1 MSFTLLFMLFTML
14 QSPSKN
20 YEVVVFESFTRGG
33 TISIVIK
40 PDSIQFKD
48 NDIMTSSA
56 LKPADWKAL
65 CATLN
70 KMAINQLG
78 DYPAPT
84 SNRAMD
90 AAWHST
96 IIVKMDG
103 KDYSTTTFDNRN
115 APEKVKSL
123 MSCISQLEKSY
134 FKKK

>member
-1 MSFTLLFMLFTML
+1 MSFSLLFMILTTI
-14 QSPSKN
+14 QAPSKN
-20 YEVVVFESFTRGG
+20 YEAVVFESFTRGG
-33 TISIVIK
+33 SISITITA
-40 PDSIQFKD
+40 DSIQCKD
-48 NDIMTSSA
+48 NGVVTSFA

-70 KMAINQLG
+70 KIAINQLG

-96 IIVKMDG
+96 IVVKMNG
-103 KDYSTTTFDNRN
+103 KDYSTTTFDNRI
-115 APEKVKSL
+115 APEKVRSL
-123 MSCISQLEKSY
+123 MNSISHLEKDY